1 MKAKGAENRALRLK
15 AGDFEGLTFR
25 IRKNVATAAEQIRT
39 RGEYFSSLLEPMG
52 EVYSFKGNNSL
63 SRDKLN
69 YDAGSVKNIHYG
81 DIHTKFSTHFVITR
95 ELVPFI
101 NEAEECV
108 IRDENLCTEGD
119 MIFADASEDM
129 ADIGKAIEITHLNGE
144 RVVSGLHTI
153 LARRMGERIA
163 LGFGGHLFKSGW
175 VRTQIQKEAQGAKVL
190 GISPKRLRNVQL
202 PLPNDSA
209 EQQKIADCLSAVD
222 ELIAAQARKVDA
234 LKTHKKGLMQQ
245 LFPREGETQ
254 PRLRFPEFQGTTG
267 WTLEKIENLAKRGSG
282 HTPSKSVPEYYGG
295 GVKWVSLA
303 DSKRLDAGFISETET
318 NISEL
323 GIKNSSAVLH
333 PAGAVLISRDA
344 GVGKSAVM
352 AVPMAVSQHFIVW
365 VCDNQKLCNWFLYYL
380 LQLMKPIFERIAT
393 GSTIKTIGLPFFKE
407 LSIAV
412 PSVSEQKRIADCL
425 TSLDT
430 LITTATQELE
440 TLKTHKK
447 GLMQQLFPSVEAG
460 EG

>member
-1 MKAKGAENRALRLK
+1 MSGEITKLVPKLRFPEFRGAVGWAP
-15 AGDFEGLTFR
+15 
-25 IRKNVATAAEQIRT
+25 
-39 RGEYFSSLLEPMG
+39 EPMG

-81 DIHTKFSTHFVITR
+81 DIHTKFSTHFVITQ

-153 LARRMGERIA
+153 LARRTGERIA

-175 VRTQIQKEAQGAKVL
+175 VRTQIQKEAQGTKVL

-209 EQQKIADCLSAVD
+209 EQQKIADCLSSLD

-254 PRLRFPEFQGTTG
+254 PRLRFPEF
-267 WTLEKIENLAKRGSG
+267 
-282 HTPSKSVPEYYGG
+282 
-295 GVKWVSLA
+295 
-303 DSKRLDAGFISETET
+303 
-318 NISEL
+318 
-323 GIKNSSAVLH
+323 
-333 PAGAVLISRDA
+333 RDA
-344 GVGKSAVM
+344 GEWALKMLEEIAEIKSGSTPLRANEEFFVGGTIPWVKTTDLNNSFITETEERLTPKAKVRINPVGSVLVAM
-352 AVPMAVSQHFIVW
+352 YGGFNQIGRTGFLAVPAAT
-365 VCDNQKLCNWFLYYL
+365 NQAISV
-380 LQLMKPIFERIAT
+380 LQLDLKKALPEYVLAWLNAKVEDWKRIASSSRKDPNIT
-393 GSTIKTIGLPFFKE
+393 GTDVAKFPIALPN
-407 LSIAV
+407 IT
-412 PSVSEQKRIADCL
+412 EQQRIADCL
-425 TSLDT
+425 SDLDT
-430 LITTATQELE
+430 LITAATQERE
-440 TLKTHKK
+440 TLKTLKK
-447 GLMQQLFPSVEAG
+447 GLMQQLFPSAEAVEA
-460 EG
+460 

>member
-1 MKAKGAENRALRLK
+1 MSGETTMLVPKLRFPEFRGAVGWA
-15 AGDFEGLTFR
+15 
-25 IRKNVATAAEQIRT
+25 
-39 RGEYFSSLLEPMG
+39 LEPMG

-81 DIHTKFSTHFVITR
+81 DIHTKFSTHFVITQ

-254 PRLRFPEFQGTTG
+254 PRLRFPEF
-267 WTLEKIENLAKRGSG
+267 
-282 HTPSKSVPEYYGG
+282 
-295 GVKWVSLA
+295 
-303 DSKRLDAGFISETET
+303 
-318 NISEL
+318 
-323 GIKNSSAVLH
+323 
-333 PAGAVLISRDA
+333 RDA
-344 GVGKSAVM
+344 VEWLPKTLGDACKMQAGKFVSAADIHAQSASGFFPCFGGNGLRGFTVTQTHNGTYPLIGRQGALCGNVKLATGKFHATEHALVVTPNKGVEAV
-352 AVPMAVSQHFIVW
+352 W
-365 VCDNQKLCNWFLYYL
+365 LYYL
-380 LQLMKPIFERIAT
+380 LDLLNLNRFAT
-393 GSTIKTIGLPFFKE
+393 GQAQPGLSVDVLEKVPA
-407 LSIAV
+407 AV
-412 PSVSEQKRIADCL
+412 PEDEKEQQAISSCL

-430 LITTATQELE
+430 VIAAAIQELE

-447 GLMQQLFPSVEAG
+447 GLMQQLFPSAEAVEA
-460 EG
+460 

>member
-1 MKAKGAENRALRLK
+1 MSGEITKLVPKLRFPEFRGAVGWAP
-15 AGDFEGLTFR
+15 
-25 IRKNVATAAEQIRT
+25 
-39 RGEYFSSLLEPMG
+39 EPMG

>member
-1 MKAKGAENRALRLK
+1 MSGETTMLVPKLRFPEFRGAVGWA
-15 AGDFEGLTFR
+15 
-25 IRKNVATAAEQIRT
+25 
-39 RGEYFSSLLEPMG
+39 LEPMG

-175 VRTQIQKEAQGAKVL
+175 VRTQIQKEAQGTKVL

-209 EQQKIADCLSAVD
+209 EQQKIADCLSSLD

-254 PRLRFPEFQGTTG
+254 PRLRFPEF
-267 WTLEKIENLAKRGSG
+267 
-282 HTPSKSVPEYYGG
+282 
-295 GVKWVSLA
+295 
-303 DSKRLDAGFISETET
+303 
-318 NISEL
+318 
-323 GIKNSSAVLH
+323 
-333 PAGAVLISRDA
+333 RDA
-344 GVGKSAVM
+344 GEWALKTLEEIAEIKSGSTPLRANEEFFVGGTIPWVKTTDLNNSFITETEERLTPKAKVRINPVGSVLVAM
-352 AVPMAVSQHFIVW
+352 YGGFNQIGRTGFLAVPAAT
-365 VCDNQKLCNWFLYYL
+365 NQAISV
-380 LQLMKPIFERIAT
+380 LQLDLKKALPEYVLAWLNAKVEDWKRIASSSRKDPNIT
-393 GSTIKTIGLPFFKE
+393 GTDVAKFPIALPN
-407 LSIAV
+407 IT
-412 PSVSEQKRIADCL
+412 EQQRIADCL
-425 TSLDT
+425 SDLDT
-430 LITTATQELE
+430 LITAATQERE
-440 TLKTHKK
+440 TLKTLKK
-447 GLMQQLFPSVEAG
+447 GLMQQLFPSAEAVEA
-460 EG
+460 

>member
-1 MKAKGAENRALRLK
+1 MSGEITKLVPKLRFPEFRGAVGWAP
-15 AGDFEGLTFR
+15 
-25 IRKNVATAAEQIRT
+25 
-39 RGEYFSSLLEPMG
+39 EPMG

-153 LARRMGERIA
+153 LARRTGERIA

-175 VRTQIQKEAQGAKVL
+175 VRTQIQKEAQGTKVL

-209 EQQKIADCLSAVD
+209 EQQKIADCLSSLD

-254 PRLRFPEFQGTTG
+254 PRLRFPEF
-267 WTLEKIENLAKRGSG
+267 
-282 HTPSKSVPEYYGG
+282 
-295 GVKWVSLA
+295 
-303 DSKRLDAGFISETET
+303 
-318 NISEL
+318 
-323 GIKNSSAVLH
+323 
-333 PAGAVLISRDA
+333 RDA
-344 GVGKSAVM
+344 GEWALKTLEEIAEIKSGSTPLRANEEFFVGGTIPWVKTTDLNNSFITETEERLTPKAKVRINPVGSVLVAM
-352 AVPMAVSQHFIVW
+352 YGGFNQIGRTGFLAVPAAT
-365 VCDNQKLCNWFLYYL
+365 NQAISV
-380 LQLMKPIFERIAT
+380 LQLDLKKALPEYVLAWLNAKVEDWKRIASSSRKDPNIT
-393 GSTIKTIGLPFFKE
+393 GTDVAKFPIALPN
-407 LSIAV
+407 IT
-412 PSVSEQKRIADCL
+412 EQQRIADCL
-425 TSLDT
+425 SDLDT
-430 LITTATQELE
+430 LITSATQALE
-440 TLKTHKK
+440 TLKAHKK
-447 GLMQQLFPSVEAG
+447 GLMQQLFPSAEAVEA
-460 EG
+460 